1 MGAQLKIQRH
11 PEVDKTVH
19 ALPQCVVDSFEVFE
33 RRLKCNGDLSAFIN
47 TQPFSPKDAVGNR
60 TLIEHYHLPPCW
72 PVCYLVGLVSSS
84 DTAYI
89 LDVFEHPSRGTF
101 ASNEIEERLYS
112 RLSDVC
118 PELAEYKL
126 PGTYRSGLPVHKK
139 DIYGASTLKGIPAVA
154 PVRASNSDYLPL
166 GQLTGLS
173 NEQSRIGVIV
183 GTFVIPREEIP
194 EEAIECIDCEEHP
207 AWESLTL
214 YIGGW
219 ACHSGIYR
227 KETEQLIL
235 WFCPLHNVVIQV
247 GSRRGPVVVAL
258 SEQDYRPLVDSLRG
272 KFPSAD
278 GKEQELG
285 EIVDGLIEHFP
296 LYRA

>member
-1 MGAQLKIQRH
+1 MGAQLNIQRH

-19 ALPQCVVDSFEVFE
+19 ALPQRVIDSFEVFE
-33 RRLKCNGDLSAFIN
+33 RRLKYNGDLSAFVN

-60 TLIEHYHLPPCW
+60 TLIAHYHLPPCR

-89 LDVFEHPSRGTF
+89 LDVFEHPSHGTF
-101 ASNEIEERLYS
+101 ASNEIEERLYF
-112 RLSDVC
+112 RLSEVC

-139 DIYGASTLKGIPAVA
+139 DIYGASTLKGIPSVA
-154 PVRASNSDYLPL
+154 PVRASNADYLPL
-166 GQLTGLS
+166 GQLTSLS
-173 NEQSRIGVIV
+173 NEQSRIGVIM

-207 AWESLTL
+207 AWEILNL
-214 YIGGW
+214 HIGGW

-235 WFCPLHNVVIQV
+235 WFCSLHNVVMQV
-247 GSRRGPVVVAL
+247 GSRRRPVVVAL
-258 SEQDYRPLVDSLRG
+258 SEQDYRPLVDRLRG
-272 KFPSAD
+272 KSLSAD

-296 LYRA
+296 LYKA

>member
-1 MGAQLKIQRH
+1 MGAQLNIRRH
-11 PEVDKTVH
+11 PEVDKTVQ
-19 ALPQCVVDSFEVFE
+19 ALPQCLVDSFEIFE
-33 RRLKCNGDLSAFIN
+33 QRLKCIGDLSAFIN

-60 TLIEHYHLPPCW
+60 TLIAHYHLSPCR
-72 PVCYLVGLVSSS
+72 PVCYLVGLVRLI

-89 LDVFEHPSRGTF
+89 LDVFEHPSQGTF
-101 ASNEIEERLYS
+101 ASSEIEERLYS

-139 DIYGASTLKGIPAVA
+139 DIYGATTLKGTPSVA
-154 PVRASNSDYLPL
+154 PVRASNADYLPL

-183 GTFVIPREEIP
+183 GTFGIPREEIP
-194 EEAIECIDCEEHP
+194 DEAFECIDCEEHP
-207 AWESLTL
+207 AWDSLTL

-227 KETEQLIL
+227 KETEQLVL
-235 WFCPLHNVVIQV
+235 WFCPLHNVVMRV
-247 GSRRGPVVVAL
+247 GSRRKPVVIAL
-258 SEQDYRPLVDSLRG
+258 SEQDYLRLVDGLRA

>member
-1 MGAQLKIQRH
+1 MDAELNIQRH
-11 PEVDKTVH
+11 PEVDKIVQ

-60 TLIEHYHLPPCW
+60 TLIAHYHLPPCR
-72 PVCYLVGLVSSS
+72 PVCYLVGLVRSI

-89 LDVFEHPSRGTF
+89 LDVFEHSSQGTF
-101 ASNEIEERLYS
+101 ASSEIEERLYS

-118 PELAEYKL
+118 PELADYKL

-139 DIYGASTLKGIPAVA
+139 DIYGATTLKGTPFVA
-154 PVRASNSDYLPL
+154 PVRASHSDYLPL
-166 GQLTGLS
+166 GQLTGFS

-194 EEAIECIDCEEHP
+194 DEAIECIDCEEHP

-235 WFCPLHNVVIQV
+235 WFCPLHNVVMRV
-247 GSRRGPVVVAL
+247 GSRRKPVVIAF
-258 SEQDYRPLVDSLRG
+258 SEQYYRRLVDGLRA
-272 KFPSAD
+272 KFPSAG

-285 EIVDGLIEHFP
+285 EIVDCLIEHFP